1 MRNINMPSDWKQKY
15 KELTDFI
22 SGHPEV
28 NITKTLVQIPA
39 GTRPDFYKLFDA
51 VRMAVLTDRFPEFIS
66 NIATLVENYARIER
80 EVIKL
85 LELKSVSIPHRL
97 SEFLQH
103 PADELIRGLFHIL
116 FDLLQ
121 GKIDTQRFEE
131 ISMREIQSS
140 FNQLYQSG
148 YEKWITLSLLNLLS
162 SDKLFQVNLSHFPKT
177 KPWKKGNKLQD
188 DVPAPEVSNCILF
201 NSYGNDNMF
210 IIPDVI
216 FHSASL
222 NGYVAIR
229 SEIGRS
235 LITAKNASEKR
246 EWYPFDQDL
255 APATGLTLVYLADS
269 PEEISLV
276 ADARKICRP
285 DLIIVQCGWQ
295 KDWYWKEGMEAVK
308 SYHFKFKPKLGTY
321 AVFKKPMPAYPQME
335 NLDGIHN
342 LTIGFDQSKLQI
354 IIDVLLKHEDKFLT

>member
-1 MRNINMPSDWKQKY
+1 MSTDWQKRY
-15 KELTDFI
+15 TELTDFI
-22 SGHPEV
+22 SGHPDV

-51 VRMAVLTDRFPEFIS
+51 VRMAVLTDRFPECVS
-66 NIATLVENYARIER
+66 NSATLVDNYAKIEA
-80 EVIKL
+80 EVIKV
-85 LELKSVSIPHRL
+85 LKLKVVSLPSQL
-97 SEFLQH
+97 TKFMQN
-103 PADELIRGLFHIL
+103 PADELIRESFHTL

-121 GKIDTQRFEE
+121 GKTDPQRFTAV
-131 ISMREIQSS
+131 SMREIQSS

-148 YEKWITLSLLNLLS
+148 YEKWITLSFLILLNA
-162 SDKLFQVNLSHFPKT
+162 DILFQVDLSHFPKT

-235 LITAKNASEKR
+235 LITAKNASKKR

-255 APATGLTLVYLADS
+255 APETGLTLAYLADS

-354 IIDVLLKHEDKFLT
+354 IIDVLLKHGDKVIN